1 MSETSSQQ
9 MYQLRLG
16 WGEHALATL
25 AKSEIVVIV
34 DAIENDSTA
43 SALAAEAVLQ
53 AQHPTVFLAS
63 LRNAR
68 ATAEAVVA
76 EQLER
81 GARTSINLVLC
92 GDSGRFAVEDY
103 LSAGAVADSL
113 SALGI
118 DHSSPEV
125 AVAIE
130 GFRPLTRA
138 LKHLFSACDAGAKF
152 SALGR
157 AGEVRA
163 AAQLN
168 SLSEA
173 ERYPA

>member
-1 MSETSSQQ
+1 MSEPHSQQ
-9 MYQLRLG
+9 IYQLRLG
-16 WGEHALATL
+16 WGEHSLATL
-25 AKSEIVVIV
+25 AKSEIVIIV
-34 DAIENDSTA
+34 DAIETDGTA
-43 SALAAEAVLQ
+43 SALAAEAALQ
-53 AQHPTVFLAS
+53 PQQPSVFLAS
-63 LRNAR
+63 LRNAK

-76 EQLER
+76 EQLKR

-103 LSAGAVADSL
+103 LAAGAIADSL
-113 SALGI
+113 AARGI

-138 LKHLFSACDAGAKF
+138 LKHLFSASGAGAEW

-157 AGEVRA
+157 ADEVKA
-163 AAQLN
+163 AAELN

-173 ERYPA
+173 VRFSA